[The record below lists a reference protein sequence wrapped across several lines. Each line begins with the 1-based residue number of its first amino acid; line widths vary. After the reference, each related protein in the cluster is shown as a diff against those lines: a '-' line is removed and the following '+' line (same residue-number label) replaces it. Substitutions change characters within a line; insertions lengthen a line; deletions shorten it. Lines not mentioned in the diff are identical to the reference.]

1 MIDPKQVAGLVL
13 GGVYSTIAM
22 LPALGAEPLRDLTV
36 TATAVTGHIRS
47 LQGVDGLPVGV
58 DGAGIGIEAGPDV
71 RGGWKKAHVDAVR
84 TYIWHSRLDTV
95 DNPGSLFPKWNANP
109 DLVESYNFEATDAAV
124 RATREAGA
132 DVLFTVASSIPQNN
146 KPPADLV
153 KWSTVLNHIVKHYTT
168 GWGSGFQRAIR
179 YWEIGDE
186 PDLNKFHFSGTP
198 EQFYAMYA
206 AGAREIKSVDST
218 LQVGGP
224 GLAFPY
230 NVGAPHREGFL
241 AFVKH
246 HRVPFDFFSWKWF
259 ADATE
264 DPWDFHRV
272 AEAATAELEKAGLQ
286 QVRQFVTNW
295 NYYAIPTSSPN
306 RLTMGVFESA
316 ALSYMQDTKI
326 DRAYIFRGD
335 ASMRN
340 PKYKKGDE
348 HVQMFNPDGTPMLN
362 AWGFIAMGQMQ
373 RTPQRLAVTGADD
386 RGFAVLAGKD
396 ESSRTAQ
403 VLITNYAI
411 APRFLEPTTRTSL
424 DFDLPVDGQRVPVSM
439 SLPKRRTE
447 AVESR
452 NGGYHLKLSGMS
464 CSGGCTIQRRRLDET
479 HAFTQVDN
487 QRTTADVIELS
498 AELPPPSL
506 ELITITQGN
515 P

>member
-1 MIDPKQVAGLVL
+1 MIDPKRATGLVL

-22 LPALGAEPLRDLTV
+22 LPALAAEPLRDLTV
-36 TATAVTGHIRS
+36 TATSVTGHIRS
-47 LQGVDGLPVGV
+47 LQGVDGLPVGA
-58 DGAGIGIEAGPDV
+58 DGAGIGVEDGPDV
-71 RGGWKKAHVDAVR
+71 RSWWKKAHVDAVR
-84 TYIWHSRLDTV
+84 TYIWHTRLDTL
-95 DNPGSLFPKWNANP
+95 DNPGSLFPKWSADP
-109 DLVESYNFEATDAAV
+109 DLAESYNFKATDAAV

-146 KPPADLV
+146 KPPADLM

-168 GWGSGFQRAIR
+168 GWGNGFQHAIR

-198 EQFYAMYA
+198 EEFYAMYA
-206 AGAREIKSVDST
+206 AGARAIKSVDNA

-224 GLAFPY
+224 GLAFPC
-230 NVGAPHREGFL
+230 NVGAPYREGFL

-246 HRVPFDFFSWKWF
+246 DRVPFDFFSWKWF

-272 AEAATAELEKAGLQ
+272 AEATAAELEKAGLQ
-286 QVRQFVTNW
+286 HVRQFVTNW
-295 NYYAIPTSSPN
+295 NYYAIPTHSPN

-326 DRAYIFRGD
+326 DRAYLFRGD
-335 ASMRN
+335 AAMRN
-340 PKYKKGDE
+340 PQYKKGDG
-348 HVQMFNPDGTPMLN
+348 HVQMFNSDGTPMLN

-373 RTPQRLAVTGADD
+373 RTPQRLAVTGGDD
-386 RGFAVLAGKD
+386 KGFVVLAGKD
-396 ESSRTAQ
+396 ESSRTVQ

-411 APRFLEPTTRTSL
+411 APGFLEPTNKTSL

-447 AVESR
+447 AVESK
-452 NGGYHLKLSGMS
+452 NGGYHLKISGLS
-464 CSGGCTIQRRRLDET
+464 CSAGCTIERRRLDET

-487 QRTTADVIELS
+487 QRTTADMIELS
-498 AELPPPSL
+498 AQLPPPSV
-506 ELITITQGN
+506 ELITITIGN
-515 P
+515 K